1 MFEFI
6 IVVVIAVAVWLYLK
20 KKNEEAGSTS
30 TPAPAASQKKSSE
43 PESKIE
49 QQSEPTVQKVVSV
62 EPAEVSVAVDIVPK
76 DSALRR
82 HYLQNLAAQA
92 NDSTG
97 ARDVVEIEAPVIS
110 APVASVVEEPGI
122 EEPSASNVPEDA
134 ALKRHHI
141 QQLVAE
147 TEAGMPPR
155 PTDSMLRRHYDTQ
168 LLSAVMSKLDG
179 VS

>member
-20 KKNEEAGSTS
+20 KKNEEAESTS
-30 TPAPAASQKKSSE
+30 TPAPAASQKKSPE
-43 PESKIE
+43 PESKPEPKIE
-49 QQSEPTVQKVVSV
+49 QQPEPTAQKVVSV
-62 EPAEVSVAVDIVPK
+62 EPAEVSAVVDVIPE

-82 HYLQNLAAQA
+82 HYLQNLAIQA
-92 NDSTG
+92 GDST
-97 ARDVVEIEAPVIS
+97 ATRDVVEIEAPVIS
-110 APVASVVEEPGI
+110 APVASVVEEP
-122 EEPSASNVPEDA
+122 SVSNIPEDA

-147 TEAGMPPR
+147 TEAAMPPR

-168 LLSAVMSKLDG
+168 LLSAVMSKLDD
-179 VS
+179 VN

>member
-20 KKNEEAGSTS
+20 KKNEEAESTS
-30 TPAPAASQKKSSE
+30 TPAPAASQKKSPE
-43 PESKIE
+43 PKKE
-49 QQSEPTVQKVVSV
+49 QQPEPTVQKVVSV
-62 EPAEVSVAVDIVPK
+62 EPAEVSVAVDVIPE

-147 TEAGMPPR
+147 TEAAMPPR